1 MKLTQNQSQRLTLS
15 VAQKLSVQLLQMDG
29 EELEAYLQRES
40 EQNPAVR
47 LEWSCGPG
55 PGAQAVVGEER
66 DPFAGVC
73 ARGPGLYDRL
83 MLQLAAS
90 AAPAQQK
97 KDAVALAAFLD
108 GNGYLAG
115 LPDSL
120 FTEGERAG
128 RLRAALSLLQSLE
141 PAGVGARDLREC
153 LLLQLARR
161 GGCTALERRIVEE
174 ELGPLAQGRFEA
186 AARRLG
192 VPMLE
197 LRAAW
202 RAIRALDPKPG
213 AAFEPGEPAALALPD
228 VEVRSEGEQLVLAVT
243 AAERYHV
250 AVEEPYRELQRTS
263 PDEEVRRY
271 LGDQVARAALL
282 CRCLQRRNETL
293 LRVAG
298 RIAVHQ
304 REFFVGKERR
314 LSPLR
319 LAQVAEELGL
329 HETTVGRAVRG
340 KYLGCH
346 HGVYPMRQFFTSA
359 VGEGE
364 AQSSSQ
370 DLKRRLALL
379 LRSEDAARPYS
390 DAALCALL
398 GGEEAVSRR
407 TVAKY
412 RAALGYPAAAAR
424 RREALCGA

>member
-1 MKLTQNQSQRLTLS
+1 MKLIQNQSQRLTLG

-47 LEWSCGPG
+47 LEWNCGPG
-55 PGAQAVVGEER
+55 PAVRAAAEEEH
-66 DPFAGVC
+66 DPFAGVR
-73 ARGPGLYDRL
+73 AAGPGLYDSVL
-83 MLQLAAS
+83 LQLAAS
-90 AAPAQQK
+90 RAPAQQK
-97 KDAVALAAFLD
+97 KDAAALAAFLD
-108 GNGYLAG
+108 GNGYLTG
-115 LPDSL
+115 LPDGL
-120 FTEGERAG
+120 FTEGPRAG
-128 RLRAALSLLQSLE
+128 RLADALELLQGME

-161 GGCTALERRIVEE
+161 GGCTALERRVVEE
-174 ELGPLAQGRFEA
+174 ELGALAQGRFEA

-192 VPMLE
+192 VAEKE

-202 RAIRALDPKPG
+202 RSIRALDPKPG
-213 AAFEPGEPAALALPD
+213 AAFEQGDPPALALPD
-228 VEVRSEGEQLVLAVT
+228 VEVRSEGERLVLAVT
-243 AAERYHV
+243 APERYHV
-250 AVEEPYRELQRTS
+250 SVEEPYRELQRTS
-263 PDEEVRRY
+263 ADEEVRRY
-271 LGDQVARAALL
+271 LGERLMSAALL

-298 RIAVHQ
+298 CIVAHQ
-304 REFFVGKERR
+304 REFFVGRERR
-314 LSPLR
+314 LAPLR

-346 HGVYPMRQFFTSA
+346 HGVYPMRQFFAQA
-359 VGEGE
+359 VGAGG

-370 DLKRRLALL
+370 DLKRRLELL
-379 LRSEDAARPYS
+379 LRAEDAARPYS

-398 GGEEAVSRR
+398 GGEDAVSRR

-412 RAALGYPAAAAR
+412 RAALGYPAAAQR
-424 RREALCGA
+424 RGRLCGA